1 MSGPGTTD
9 DDAVAPQSYDFQLL
23 RRLLAYL
30 RPHLGAVAA
39 ALALIV
45 AQAGIDLVG
54 PYLTKIAIDRHIAR
68 GDAAGLAR
76 VAGLYLLALAAAF
89 VVRFGQNYIMQMAGQ
104 RIMQDMRRQIFA
116 HLQRLHVG
124 HFDRNPVGRL
134 MTRVTTD
141 VDAVNE
147 LFTSGVVT
155 VFGDLFTL
163 VGIMAVMV
171 ALDWRLAL
179 VTFAVIPLFFALTNW
194 FRKGARASFRETRR
208 WVARINAFLQENLSG
223 MSVVQLFRRE
233 AKNREAFAAIN
244 RRHYDANM
252 QAMFYYAVFYPAI
265 ELLAAIATALILVYG
280 GVNVLAGGLTLGVL
294 VAFIQYSERFWRPI
308 SDLSEKFN
316 VLQAAMA
323 ASERIFGLLDTKA
336 LVTSPDPAVRPPV
349 VQGRV
354 SLEHVWFSYALD
366 TATKPRAASDYIL
379 KDVDFV
385 VEPGRSVA
393 LVGATGAGKT
403 SVISLLMRFYDA
415 QEGVVA
421 LDGVDVREWDL
432 QRLRSSLALVLQD
445 VHLFS
450 GTIASNIRL
459 GSDIPMERVRAAAE
473 AVHAHRFIE
482 RLPDGYD
489 TEVKERGATLSVG
502 QKQLLSFARA
512 LAHDPRVLIL
522 DEATSSVDTETEQL
536 IQDALRVLLRGRT
549 AIVIAHRLSTV
560 QNVDEIL
567 VLHKG
572 RIRERGTHQEL
583 LARRGVYW
591 KLYELQYKDQERP
604 GLREARADLGLS
616 PEGQTSVR
624 PRGCLASVPRSY
636 RGAIPAPRR
645 PPARRKSQASVARA
659 RTPRG
664 SASSSTSNVAVWL
677 TEPMPFASLR
687 VPRRK

>member
-1 MSGPGTTD
+1 VTPD
-9 DDAVAPQSYDFQLL
+9 DDPLTPQTYDL
-23 RRLLAYL
+23 RLLGRLLGYL
-30 RPHLGAVAA
+30 RPHRAAVGAAF
-39 ALALIV
+39 ALIV
-45 AQAGIDLVG
+45 AQAGVDLVG
-54 PYLTKIAIDRHIAR
+54 PYLTKVAIDRHIAR
-68 GDAAGLAR
+68 GDAEGLAG
-76 VAGLYLLALAAAF
+76 VALLYLLALAAAF
-89 VVRFGQNYIMQMAGQ
+89 VVRFLQTYIMQMTGQ
-104 RIMQDMRRQIFA
+104 RIMQDLRREIFA

-124 HFDRNPVGRL
+124 YFDRNPVGRL

-147 LFTSGVVT
+147 LFTAGVVT

-163 VGIMAVMV
+163 LGIMAVMI

-194 FRKGARASFRETRR
+194 FRKGARQSFRETRK

-233 AKNREAFAAIN
+233 ERNRAAFAGVN
-244 RRHYDANM
+244 RKHYDANM
-252 QAMFYYAVFYPAI
+252 QAIFYYAVFYPAI
-265 ELLAAIATALILVYG
+265 ELLAALATAIILIYG
-280 GVNVLAGGLTLGVL
+280 GGEVVGGTLTLGAL

-323 ASERIFGLLDTKA
+323 ASERIFGLLDAQA
-336 LVTSPDPAVRPPV
+336 LVASPERPVRPSDV
-349 VQGRV
+349 AGRV
-354 SLEHVWFSYALD
+354 SFENVWFSYSGRDPEESWVLRD
-366 TATKPRAASDYIL
+366 I
-379 KDVDFV
+379 DFT

-403 SVISLLMRFYDA
+403 SIISLLLRFYDV
-415 QEGVVA
+415 QKGRVT
-421 LDGVDVREWDL
+421 LDGTDVRDFDL
-432 QRLRSSLALVLQD
+432 SRLRSSLALVLQD

-450 GTIASNIRL
+450 GTITSNIRL
-459 GSDIPMERVRAAAE
+459 GSDVPMERVRAAAE

-482 RLPDGYD
+482 RLPMGYD

-536 IQDALRVLLRGRT
+536 IQHALRVLLRDRT

-572 RIRERGTHQEL
+572 RIRERGRHQEL
-583 LARRGVYW
+583 LARRGMYW
-591 KLYELQYKDQERP
+591 RLYELQYKDQEMP
-604 GLREARADLGLS
+604 DPPEARVELGL
-616 PEGQTSVR
+616 PG
-624 PRGCLASVPRSY
+624 
-636 RGAIPAPRR
+636 
-645 PPARRKSQASVARA
+645 
-659 RTPRG
+659 
-664 SASSSTSNVAVWL
+664 
-677 TEPMPFASLR
+677 
-687 VPRRK
+687 

>member
-1 MSGPGTTD
+1 VSVPD
-9 DDAVAPQSYDFQLL
+9 DDALAPQSYDWRLL
-23 RRLLAYL
+23 RRLLGYL
-30 RPHLGAVAA
+30 RPHLAAVAA
-39 ALALIV
+39 AFALIV
-45 AQAGIDLVG
+45 AQAGVDLVG
-54 PYLTKIAIDRHIAR
+54 PYLTKVAIDRHIAK

-89 VVRFGQNYIMQMAGQ
+89 VVRFLQNYIMQMAGQ
-104 RIMQDMRRQIFA
+104 RIMQDMRREIFA

-124 HFDRNPVGRL
+124 YFDRNPVGRL
-134 MTRVTTD
+134 MTRVTID

-147 LFTSGVVT
+147 LFTPGVVT

-163 VGIMAVMV
+163 LGIMAVMV

-194 FRKGARASFRETRR
+194 FRKGARQSFRETRK

-233 AKNREAFAAIN
+233 ERNRGAFASIN
-244 RRHYDANM
+244 RKHYDANM
-252 QAMFYYAVFYPAI
+252 QAIFYYAVFYPVI
-265 ELLAAIATALILVYG
+265 ELLAALATALILVYG
-280 GVNVLAGGLTLGVL
+280 GGQVLASGLTLGVL

-316 VLQAAMA
+316 ILQAAMA

-336 LVTSPDPAVRPPV
+336 LVSSPEKEGRPEPVR
-349 VQGRV
+349 GRV
-354 SLEHVWFSYALD
+354 GFENVWFSYSG
-366 TATKPRAASDYIL
+366 ATDGAPAEDAAWVLRDI
-379 KDVDFV
+379 DFA
-385 VEPGRSVA
+385 VEPGKSLA
-393 LVGATGAGKT
+393 LVGATGAGK
-403 SVISLLMRFYDA
+403 SSIISLLMRFYDV
-415 QEGVVA
+415 QKGRVT
-421 LDGVDVREWDL
+421 LDGVDVREWGL
-432 QRLRSSLALVLQD
+432 ERLRSSLALVLQD

-459 GSDIPMERVRAAAE
+459 GSDIPMERVRAASE

-482 RLPDGYD
+482 QLPKGYD
-489 TEVKERGATLSVG
+489 SEVKERGATLSVG

-583 LARRGVYW
+583 LARRGMYW
-591 KLYELQYKDQERP
+591 KLYELQYKDQELRAP
-604 GLREARADLGLS
+604 GAAEATA
-616 PEGQTSVR
+616 
-624 PRGCLASVPRSY
+624 
-636 RGAIPAPRR
+636 
-645 PPARRKSQASVARA
+645 
-659 RTPRG
+659 
-664 SASSSTSNVAVWL
+664 
-677 TEPMPFASLR
+677 
-687 VPRRK
+687 

>member
-1 MSGPGTTD
+1 VSAHD
-9 DDAVAPQSYDFQLL
+9 EDAPPPSYDWRLL
-23 RRLLAYL
+23 RRLLGYL
-30 RPHLGAVAA
+30 RPHLPAVAA
-39 ALALIV
+39 AFALIL
-45 AQAGIDLVG
+45 AQAAVDLVA
-54 PYLTKIAIDRHIAR
+54 PYLTKVAIDRHISK
-68 GDAAGLAR
+68 GDAAGLLR
-76 VAGLYLLALAAAF
+76 VAGLYLLALAVAF
-89 VVRFGQNYIMQMAGQ
+89 VVRFFQNYIMQMTGQ
-104 RIMQDMRRQIFA
+104 RIMQDMRREIFA
-116 HLQRLHVG
+116 HLQRLHVA

-179 VTFAVIPLFFALTNW
+179 VTFAVIPPFFLLTNW
-194 FRKGARASFRETRR
+194 FRRGARESFRATRK

-223 MSVVQLFRRE
+223 MAVVQLFRRE
-233 AKNREAFAAIN
+233 ERNREEFAGIN
-244 RRHYDANM
+244 RKHYDANM
-252 QAMFYYAVFYPAI
+252 QAIFYYAVFYPAI
-265 ELLAAIATALILVYG
+265 ELLAAVATALILVYG
-280 GVNVLAGGLTLGVL
+280 GGEILGGTLTLGVL

-316 VLQAAMA
+316 ILQAAMA
-323 ASERIFGLLDTKA
+323 ASERIFGLLDTRP
-336 LVTSPDPAVRPPV
+336 LVVGPPEPARPAA

-354 SLEHVWFSYALD
+354 GFEGVWFSYSGGNAQPPDESWVLRD
-366 TATKPRAASDYIL
+366 I
-379 KDVDFV
+379 DFA

-403 SVISLLMRFYDA
+403 SIISLLMRFYDA
-415 QEGVVA
+415 QRGRVA
-421 LDGVDVREWDL
+421 LDGVDVREWDTA
-432 QRLRSSLALVLQD
+432 RLRSSLALVLQD

-482 RLPDGYD
+482 RLPRGYD

-560 QNVDEIL
+560 QKVDEIL

-572 RIRERGTHQEL
+572 RVRERGTHQEL
-583 LARRGVYW
+583 LARRGFYW
-591 KLYELQYKDQERP
+591 KLYELQYKDQE
-604 GLREARADLGLS
+604 L
-616 PEGQTSVR
+616 
-624 PRGCLASVPRSY
+624 
-636 RGAIPAPRR
+636 PA
-645 PPARRKSQASVARA
+645 A
-659 RTPRG
+659 G
-664 SASSSTSNVAVWL
+664 
-677 TEPMPFASLR
+677 
-687 VPRRK
+687 

>member
-1 MSGPGTTD
+1 MTAPD
-9 DDAVAPQSYDFQLL
+9 DDPLTPQRYDW
-23 RRLLAYL
+23 RLLVRLLGYL
-30 RPHLGAVAA
+30 RPHRPAVAA
-39 ALALIV
+39 AFALIV
-45 AQAGIDLVG
+45 AQAGVDLVG
-54 PYLTKIAIDRHIAR
+54 PYLTKIAIDRYIAR
-68 GDAAGLAR
+68 GDAGGLTR
-76 VAGLYLLALAAAF
+76 VASLYLLALVAAF
-89 VVRFGQNYIMQMAGQ
+89 VVRFLQSYILQMTGQ
-104 RIMQDMRRQIFA
+104 RIMQDMRREIFA

-171 ALDWRLAL
+171 ALDLRLAL
-179 VTFAVIPLFFALTNW
+179 VTFAVIPLFFALTDW
-194 FRKGARASFRETRR
+194 FRKGARQSFRETRK

-233 AKNREAFAAIN
+233 ERSREAFAVIN

-252 QAMFYYAVFYPAI
+252 QAIFYYAVFYPAI
-265 ELLAAIATALILVYG
+265 ELLAALAMALILVYG
-280 GVNVLAGGLTLGVL
+280 GGKVLAGGLTLGVL

-316 VLQAAMA
+316 ILQAAMA

-336 LVTSPDPAVRPPV
+336 LVASPPRPAHPAAVA
-349 VQGRV
+349 GRV
-354 SLEHVWFSYALD
+354 SFEGVWFSYSGAPESGD
-366 TATKPRAASDYIL
+366 PRAAGDGGAAPPDRGGTLEGGTEPPDEHWVLRDI
-379 KDVDFV
+379 DFA
-385 VEPGRSVA
+385 VEPGKSVA

-403 SVISLLMRFYDA
+403 SIISLLMRFYDV
-415 QEGVVA
+415 QRGRVA

-432 QRLRSSLALVLQD
+432 SRLRSSLALVLQD
-445 VHLFS
+445 VHLSS
-450 GTIASNIRL
+450 GTIASNVRL

-473 AVHAHRFIE
+473 AVHAQRFIE
-482 RLPDGYD
+482 RLPRGYD

-536 IQDALRVLLRGRT
+536 IQDALRVLLGGRT

-583 LARRGVYW
+583 LARRGIYW
-591 KLYELQYKDQERP
+591 RLYELQYKDQERP
-604 GLREARADLGLS
+604 DPREARVD
-616 PEGQTSVR
+616 
-624 PRGCLASVPRSY
+624 
-636 RGAIPAPRR
+636 
-645 PPARRKSQASVARA
+645 
-659 RTPRG
+659 
-664 SASSSTSNVAVWL
+664 
-677 TEPMPFASLR
+677 LR
-687 VPRRK
+687 VST